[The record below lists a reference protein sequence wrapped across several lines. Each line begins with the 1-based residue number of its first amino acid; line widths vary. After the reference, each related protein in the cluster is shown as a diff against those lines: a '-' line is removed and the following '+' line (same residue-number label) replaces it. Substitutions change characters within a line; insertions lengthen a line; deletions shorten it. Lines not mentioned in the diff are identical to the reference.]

1 MTVVL
6 FIVGVL
12 LGGFITRWYILNGH
26 FSGSLVM
33 NYRLESENIMQLEL
47 SRDVNEVAK
56 EKYIVLNVITR
67 K

>member
-1 MTVVL
+1 MIVVL

-12 LGGFITRWYILNGH
+12 LGGSITRWYILNGH

-33 NYRLESENIMQLEL
+33 NYRLESENLMQLEL
-47 SRDVNEVAK
+47 SRDINEVAK
-56 EKYIVLNVITR
+56 EKYIVLHVITR